1 MRHVLWTGL
10 QLFDISSENE
20 LPNGCNRREA
30 TRQKAVKLAAYEHN
44 QIMEEAERRDR
55 LEYDPDDEEEV
66 DESGSEVE
74 SGDEEY

>member
-1 MRHVLWTGL
+1 
-10 QLFDISSENE
+10 
-20 LPNGCNRREA
+20 
-30 TRQKAVKLAAYEHN
+30 
-44 QIMEEAERRDR
+44 MEEAERRDG